1 MTDTELVARMDVLLA
16 ELMEHFDALQIIGSV
31 VGDDGCTTRVT
42 RGVGNWYARIG
53 GAREFIE
60 MDQAQTTAFEL
71 SKVMGPEDD
80 NDDSEDWKGDR

>member
-1 MTDTELVARMDVLLA
+1 MTDNELVARMDVLLA

-31 VGDDGCTTRVT
+31 VGDDGRTIRVA
-42 RGVGNWYARIG
+42 RGAGNWYARLG

-71 SKVMGPEDD
+71 SKVICSEDD
-80 NDDSEDWKGDR
+80 DGDELEAWQH